1 MKRKEIT
8 NRREELKRK
17 DGRNEMDKVK
27 GKEELNEQD
36 RRVDTK
42 AQTQR
47 IERKS

>member
-1 MKRKEIT
+1 
-8 NRREELKRK
+8 
-17 DGRNEMDKVK
+17 MDKVK

-47 IERKS
+47 ISKEELKREEKLNDQDIRVYAKQRK